1 MTAPLIFCWAL
12 AAIARP
18 AQFRPGKHSKVARH
32 PLHGHHGGLGLSAYE
47 IPCRGMVFGIGAA
60 FIEEYAARLF
70 YNHGSN
76 HLDPPGIAIA
86 TLIMNLLFKPEYLNF
101 SQYF

>member
-1 MTAPLIFCWAL
+1 
-12 AAIARP
+12 
-18 AQFRPGKHSKVARH
+18 
-32 PLHGHHGGLGLSAYE
+32 
-47 IPCRGMVFGIGAA
+47 MVFGIGAA